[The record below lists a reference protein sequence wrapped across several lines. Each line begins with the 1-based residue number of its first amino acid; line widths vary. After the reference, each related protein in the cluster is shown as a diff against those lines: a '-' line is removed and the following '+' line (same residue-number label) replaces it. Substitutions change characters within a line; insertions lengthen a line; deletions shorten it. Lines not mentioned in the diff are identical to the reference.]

1 MKLPR
6 EKAMALTLVVAV
18 LSVNA
23 WGLRAELH
31 SGGVDLNDNV
41 SHFRMISGMAQ
52 ALERGAN
59 PLDFWS
65 PEWSF
70 GFPLVRVYQPL
81 AHLLVVLAYF
91 AMGKAVSLLTVFV
104 WLRFLALAL
113 FPLSVFAMIRCFGP
127 PPFDRLNVR

>member
-1 MKLPR
+1 MWRARRRRSTPPDSRESSPTAWPWGADAGAMKLTR
-6 EKAMALTLVVAV
+6 EKATALALLLAV
-18 LSVNA
+18 LAFNA

-41 SHFRMISGMAQ
+41 SHFRMIAGMAQ

-70 GFPLVRVYQPL
+70 GFPL
-81 AHLLVVLAYF
+81 
-91 AMGKAVSLLTVFV
+91 
-104 WLRFLALAL
+104 
-113 FPLSVFAMIRCFGP
+113 
-127 PPFDRLNVR
+127 